1 MIVSEE
7 ILMEEEKPI
16 STSLPTRFFNTSN
29 LFLLVFLL
37 LATLISL
44 EMVVKS
50 KIFFI
55 LFRMV
60 FIKALSS
67 SHLHSK
73 NGKKAKKRNRVEDG
87 KNKVSGLFH
96 HLEDVK
102 GQ

>member
-1 MIVSEE
+1 MEE
-7 ILMEEEKPI
+7 ILMEEEKLI
-16 STSLPTRFFNTSN
+16 STSLPTKYFNTNN

-37 LATLISL
+37 LATLINL

-55 LFRMV
+55 LFRMA
-60 FIKALSS
+60 FIKASNS

-87 KNKVSGLFH
+87 RNKVSGLFH
-96 HLEDVK
+96 LLEDVK